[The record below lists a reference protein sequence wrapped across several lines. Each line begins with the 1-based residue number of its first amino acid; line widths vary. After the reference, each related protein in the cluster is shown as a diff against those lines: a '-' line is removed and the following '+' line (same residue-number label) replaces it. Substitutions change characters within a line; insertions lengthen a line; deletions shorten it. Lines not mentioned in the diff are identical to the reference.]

1 MHIVS
6 APDDKRLMSSQEID
20 FETLYR
26 RYAADVYR
34 FALFLTGR
42 PEQADDIAAET
53 FVRAWM
59 SPEPVRAGT
68 VKAYLF
74 TIARNLHRMDLRRA
88 RKQEPVDVEMRDS
101 APGPEATASARADM
115 QRVIARL
122 QQLPEVD
129 RAVLIMRAEEGLS
142 YEEIAAAVGISV
154 ATARVKVHRAR
165 ARLAELQSKEEQWK

>member
-1 MHIVS
+1 MTS
-6 APDDKRLMSSQEID
+6 GSEID

-26 RYAADVYR
+26 RYAPDVYR

-42 PEQADDIAAET
+42 PEEAEDIAAET

-59 SPEPVRAGT
+59 SPEPVRAAT

-88 RKQEPVDVEMRDS
+88 RMHEPVDVEIRDD
-101 APGPEATASARADM
+101 APGPEASAAARLNM
-115 QRVIARL
+115 KRLIAHL

-129 RAVLIMRAEEGLS
+129 RAVLIMRAEDGLS
-142 YEEIAAAVGISV
+142 YEEIAATVGISV
-154 ATARVKVHRAR
+154 AAARVKVHRAR
-165 ARLAELQSKEEQWK
+165 ARLAELQSKEESCR